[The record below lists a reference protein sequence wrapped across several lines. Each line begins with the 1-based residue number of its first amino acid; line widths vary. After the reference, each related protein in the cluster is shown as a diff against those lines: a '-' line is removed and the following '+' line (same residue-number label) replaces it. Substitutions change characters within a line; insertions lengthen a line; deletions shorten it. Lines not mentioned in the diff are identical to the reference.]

1 VNTVPCADCG
11 TPRPTSIGSLPEGQL
26 RCHACRRANPAAER
40 RRDAPRRSY
49 TPNGLPCSDCGE
61 TMWSKTPPRNG
72 KPRCLACRRARPV
85 RGREVACAYCGVQFR
100 TSSHRAKFCSQSC
113 FARFDGDRRRVSTL
127 DDPHYRRSMRE
138 RSAPGLNSYARKMLA
153 TKWRNQ
159 GRACVYCGELATT
172 IDHVLP
178 LVRGGTNHE
187 GNLAPCCKRC
197 NSSKAGWTVVEWRSG
212 LRLPPMREALPWTF
226 VAPSRI
232 APKLPKPPR
241 PTRPCCICG
250 TLTTN
255 RLTCSKDCGLERNN
269 RMTRDRYRASVGLP
283 VDPDEPSSFWK
294 RRLDVA
300 C

>member
-1 VNTVPCADCG
+1 MKFIPCADCG
-11 TPRPTSIGSLPEGQL
+11 DLRQVGRRNLPEGSM
-26 RCHACRRANPAAER
+26 RCHPCRRKRSDRLVPCAGCGTEFRRANRKSKFCSRACFARSDGER
-40 RRDAPRRSY
+40 RRIS
-49 TPNGLPCSDCGE
+49 TP
-61 TMWSKTPPRNG
+61 
-72 KPRCLACRRARPV
+72 
-85 RGREVACAYCGVQFR
+85 
-100 TSSHRAKFCSQSC
+100 
-113 FARFDGDRRRVSTL
+113 
-127 DDPHYRRSMRE
+127 DDPHYRRQLRE
-138 RSAPGLNSYARKMLA
+138 RSAPGLTQSQRKRLLER
-153 TKWRNQ
+153 WRRQ
-159 GRACVYCGELATT
+159 GLPCVYCGDVATT
-172 IDHVLP
+172 MDHVLP

-232 APKLPKPPR
+232 TPKLPKPPR

-255 RLTCSKDCGLERNN
+255 PVTCSKDCSRERTN
-269 RMTRDRYRASVGLP
+269 RTTRDKYRASVGIP